1 MKQTRRRITVW
12 LTSTFVVLMILGCGT
27 GMAAS
32 APDYSLTPGYISPSP
47 YVIIVTTNPD
57 YQFAQAT
64 IDAGQSQLEELSSKA
79 TEESLKIAQTENAAD
94 LSTQENNQRQQMELD
109 LQATAI
115 SLNIAHAAATEDA
128 LKQQTKT
135 ARNATAEAQKIAAV
149 VTRAAFLVKVTQTA
163 QAQAFLEAQVL
174 QTGEAAAAATAY
186 PLTATPLAAT
196 QTALLMQQYERERQN
211 FVNQIVVP
219 LIPIVAA
226 ILFILVILLVI
237 VLMDRQLIPVPWAR
251 PANGYVNTNP
261 AVMIDGEIAER
272 GFPPDNNP
280 SDFTPDNWPLLPCEK
295 LVYVEVVNP
304 DEPLVAPWIDEVA
317 QQSSPT
323 QGG

>member
-1 MKQTRRRITVW
+1 MKQTRQRIAVW
-12 LTSTFVVLMILGCGT
+12 LTSTFVVLMTLGCGT

-57 YQFAQAT
+57 YQYAQAT
-64 IDAGQSQLEELSSKA
+64 INAGQSQLAELSSRA

-94 LSTQENNQRQQMELD
+94 LSTQENNQRQQVELD

-115 SLNIAHAAATEDA
+115 SLNMAHAAATEDT
-128 LKQQTKT
+128 LKQQTKA
-135 ARNATAEAQKIAAV
+135 ARNVAIEAQKIAAV
-149 VTRAAFLVKVTQTA
+149 VTQAAFLVKVTQTA
-163 QAQAFLEAQVL
+163 QAHAFLEAQVQ

-186 PLTATPLAAT
+186 PLTATPQAAT

-226 ILFILVILLVI
+226 ILFILVIILVI
-237 VLMDRQLIPVPWAR
+237 VLMDRQLIPIPWAR
-251 PANGYVNTNP
+251 PSNGYINTNP
-261 AVMIDGEIAER
+261 SVMIDGKITER
-272 GFPPDNNP
+272 GFPTDNTP
-280 SDFTPDNWPLLPCEK
+280 SDFTPENWPLLPCEK
-295 LVYVEVVNP
+295 LVSVEVVNP
-304 DEPLVAPWIDEVA
+304 DEPLVAPWIDEVR
-317 QQSSPT
+317 QQSPT